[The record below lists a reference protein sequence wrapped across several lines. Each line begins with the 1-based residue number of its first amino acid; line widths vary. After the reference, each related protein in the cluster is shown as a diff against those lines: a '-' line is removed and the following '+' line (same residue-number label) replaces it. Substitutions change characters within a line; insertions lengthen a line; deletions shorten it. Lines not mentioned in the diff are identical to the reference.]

1 MKRALTVLCL
11 LLGGCMST
19 QSSVTALNV
28 EAESMYGR
36 MSLMIHPEDRFS
48 QYEVNILRADNETS
62 LYTYPSEDPDIRNT
76 GGLIAYAACQND
88 YYGDVILEVIAY
100 DRQQKKAAECRLEP
114 VAVTDYYPAEKELLI
129 GTDIDPQS
137 ITSVYWSGSGS
148 ESSQNFLW
156 DLEKTE
162 EGTVVFTADSFSE
175 DGVINIKKPEDP
187 EVFDQALEILKT
199 GKMIRRN
206 PDDPEFFILDGSEQ
220 SIHLRWDGQTEL
232 QKSWYRFESPERN
245 KLTQFLND
253 LAKQESAAN
262 E

>member
-11 LLGGCMST
+11 LLGGCMNT

-36 MSLMIHPEDRFS
+36 MSLIIHPEDRFS
-48 QYEVNILRADNETS
+48 QYEVNVLRADNETA
-62 LYTYPSEDPDIRNT
+62 LYTYPTEAPAIRNA
-76 GGLIAYAACQND
+76 GDLIAYAACQND
-88 YYGDVILEVIAY
+88 YYGNVILEVTAY
-100 DRQQKKAAECRLEP
+100 DSSRKKAAECRLEP

-156 DLEKTE
+156 ELEKTD
-162 EGTVVFTADSFSE
+162 EGTIVFTANSFSE
-175 DGVINIKKPEDP
+175 NGVINIERREDP
-187 EVFDQALEILKT
+187 EVFDQALEIVKK

-206 PDDPEFFILDGSEQ
+206 PEDPEFIILDGSEQ
-220 SIHLRWDGQTEL
+220 SIHLRWDGESEL
-232 QKSWYRFESPERN
+232 QKSWYQFESPERSE
-245 KLTQFLND
+245 LIQFLKEQAN
-253 LAKQESAAN
+253 QESASN
-262 E
+262 G